1 MKGVQVGKTIKQA
14 MEYEKTPVIKPT
26 GKHVKKIIVKDEEMK
41 TTTNFKETY
50 KTAKAAHKAEIKELK
65 REIKT
70 HKLLIKQARTV
81 YKLEKL
87 SSKLK

>member
-1 MKGVQVGKTIKQA
+1 MSKDDIDFIETPIK
-14 MEYEKTPVIKPT
+14 KPT
-26 GKHVKKIIVKDEEMK
+26 NKQIKKIIVKDENMK
-41 TTTNFKETY
+41 TTTKYKDTY
-50 KTAKAAHKAEIKELK
+50 KTAKAAHKAEIKELR